1 MKRKRTGSI
10 FVIFTL
16 AAVLA
21 GFSLPGLTADYQE
34 KQNLSQVDV
43 YGSEAV
49 QFPTS
54 YHVLDCIKL
63 LSYGYEEVE
72 LESGKIH
79 TDEEIQEI
87 SREFLTYFTQK
98 ALIPKD
104 SEIDSFKSNV
114 FLAMKKEPEEEPVT
128 ESEENVVSEESVDSG
143 ENETYDGNTASDVYS
158 YTDSYTVKAIRRNDR
173 LDAVMNEMDID
184 NEPQSISAI
193 VWQCLIQDQYGNE
206 LYLWIDD
213 LSGKVISFQYILD
226 VSLADYMGFNAEDIR
241 YDYTYMEDFLKEY
254 YEFSDVAVVYED
266 GGSSWYLFADK
277 SDERALV
284 DLTNHGQYVLMF
296 NTH

>member
-16 AAVLA
+16 AAVLV

-72 LESGKIH
+72 LESGKTH
-79 TDEEIQEI
+79 TGEEIQEV
-87 SREFLTYFTQK
+87 SREFLTYFTDR
-98 ALIPKD
+98 AFLPND
-104 SEIDSFKSNV
+104 SRIDSFKSKV

-128 ESEENVVSEESVDSG
+128 EFG
-143 ENETYDGNTASDVYS
+143 ENEVFDSSGNMDSYS
-158 YTDSYTVKAIRRNDR
+158 SIGSYGSSNTDSYKVKTIKRRE
-173 LDAVMNEMDID
+173 LAAMLMEEMDID
-184 NEPQSISAI
+184 NEPQNISAI
-193 VWQCLIQDQYGNE
+193 VWQCFIQDQYGNE

-213 LSGKVISFQYILD
+213 LSGKVISFQYILN
-226 VSLADYMGFNAEDIR
+226 VALADTMGYDAESIR
-241 YDYTYMEDFLKEY
+241 YDYTYIEEFLKEY
-254 YEFSDVAVVYED
+254 YGFSDVPIMYED
-266 GGSSWYLFADK
+266 EESSWYLFMDK

-284 DLTNHGQYVLMF
+284 DLTSHGQYMLMF